1 MRYVRG
7 RVKGIHRLVRA
18 VELATVAGRDRQ
30 HVEICNRVAQNPA
43 TGVLELNQTCAGKGA
58 RDPFLRNEVPARVE
72 QPQSSDQ
79 GEDKRLVVWIP
90 LG

>member
-1 MRYVRG
+1 VEERKREDMRPLG
-7 RVKGIHRLVRA
+7 GTDSRA
-18 VELATVAGRDRQ
+18 HGSRSLLAKRS
-30 HVEICNRVAQNPA
+30 
-43 TGVLELNQTCAGKGA
+43 
-58 RDPFLRNEVPARVE
+58 PARVE

>member
-1 MRYVRG
+1 MF
-7 RVKGIHRLVRA
+7 
-18 VELATVAGRDRQ
+18 D
-30 HVEICNRVAQNPA
+30 RVAQNPA

-90 LG
+90 LVFWRSMHLNA